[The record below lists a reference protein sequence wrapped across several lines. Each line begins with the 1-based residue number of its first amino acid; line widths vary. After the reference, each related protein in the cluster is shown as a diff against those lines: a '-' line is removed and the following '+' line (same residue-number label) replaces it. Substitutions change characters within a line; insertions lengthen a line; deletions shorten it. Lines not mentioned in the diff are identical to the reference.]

1 MTKSKT
7 DFGFKQIDSDKKQ
20 QLVKGVFDSV
30 AKNYDLMNDLMS
42 FGLHRIWKKFL
53 LLDNPLRGNEKILDL
68 AGGSGDLSILFK
80 EKNKNIQIIHSDINE
95 EMLKEGKKKIIDRG
109 LLIPSVTINAE
120 NIPFSNNYFD
130 IVTISFGLRN
140 MTHKNKVLNEI
151 YRCLKPGGKIVIL
164 EFSKVHSSI
173 KKVYD
178 FFSFN
183 IIPKIGQIVANDSN
197 SYQYLAESI
206 RMHPEQEKLLKMLE
220 DEKFENCSYKNLT
233 GGIVA
238 IHSGYKI

>member
-30 AKNYDLMNDLMS
+30 AKNYDVMNDLMS

-80 EKNKNIQIIHSDINE
+80 EKNKNVQIIHSDINE
-95 EMLKEGKKKIIDRG
+95 EMLKEGKKKIIDKG

>member
-80 EKNKNIQIIHSDINE
+80 EKNKNVQIIHSDINE
-95 EMLKEGKKKIIDRG
+95 EMLKEGKKKIIDKG

>member
-80 EKNKNIQIIHSDINE
+80 EKNKNVQIIHSDINE
-95 EMLKEGKKKIIDRG
+95 EMLKEGKKKIIDKG

-220 DEKFENCSYKNLT
+220 DEKFESCSYKNLT

>member
-95 EMLKEGKKKIIDRG
+95 EMLKEGKKKIIDKG

>member
-95 EMLKEGKKKIIDRG
+95 EMLKEGKKKIIDKG

-164 EFSKVHSSI
+164 EFSKVHSNI

>member
-1 MTKSKT
+1 
-7 DFGFKQIDSDKKQ
+7 
-20 QLVKGVFDSV
+20 
-30 AKNYDLMNDLMS
+30 MS

-95 EMLKEGKKKIIDRG
+95 EMLKEGKKKIIDKG

>member
-7 DFGFKQIDSDKKQ
+7 DFGFKQIDSEKKQ

>member
-80 EKNKNIQIIHSDINE
+80 EKNKNVQIIHSDINE

-220 DEKFENCSYKNLT
+220 EEKFENCSYKNLT

>member
-164 EFSKVHSSI
+164 EFSKVHSNI

>member
-80 EKNKNIQIIHSDINE
+80 EKNKNVQIIHSDINE

-220 DEKFENCSYKNLT
+220 DEKFESCSYKNLT

>member
-95 EMLKEGKKKIIDRG
+95 EMLKEGKKKIIDKG

-220 DEKFENCSYKNLT
+220 DEKFESCSYKNLT

>member
-95 EMLKEGKKKIIDRG
+95 EMLKEGKKKIIDKG

-233 GGIVA
+233 DGIVA

>member
-68 AGGSGDLSILFK
+68 AGGSGDLSMLFK

-95 EMLKEGKKKIIDRG
+95 EMLKEGKKKIIDKG

-206 RMHPEQEKLLKMLE
+206 RMHPDQEKLLKMLE

>member
-80 EKNKNIQIIHSDINE
+80 EKNKNVQIIHSDINE

>member
-68 AGGSGDLSILFK
+68 AGGSGDLSMLFK

-95 EMLKEGKKKIIDRG
+95 EMLKEGKKKIIDKG